1 MTLRIDEINQPFSA
15 DTFINTYFRP
25 MRISEERKEKR
36 EDAAHSFN
44 DTLLFLFALISAY
57 QTYGVDWEVI
67 EYQFRIEFEQAALRY
82 SRNTP
87 YLQAYIDEKTS
98 DFIDTTR
105 EQDLSDPYWLS
116 DERAAME
123 AVNDANDVVGY
134 EELQDAIDNGYRYK
148 RWVTENDSRVRKSHR
163 KMEGKTIP
171 ITEYFELDKGQMLY
185 PHDWN
190 NCPDECF
197 NCRCAAKY
205 LKEK

>member
-1 MTLRIDEINQPFSA
+1 
-15 DTFINTYFRP
+15 
-25 MRISEERKEKR
+25 
-36 EDAAHSFN
+36 
-44 DTLLFLFALISAY
+44 
-57 QTYGVDWEVI
+57 
-67 EYQFRIEFEQAALRY
+67 
-82 SRNTP
+82 
-87 YLQAYIDEKTS
+87 
-98 DFIDTTR
+98 
-105 EQDLSDPYWLS
+105 
-116 DERAAME
+116 ME

-134 EELQDAIDNGYRYK
+134 EELQDAIVNGYRYK